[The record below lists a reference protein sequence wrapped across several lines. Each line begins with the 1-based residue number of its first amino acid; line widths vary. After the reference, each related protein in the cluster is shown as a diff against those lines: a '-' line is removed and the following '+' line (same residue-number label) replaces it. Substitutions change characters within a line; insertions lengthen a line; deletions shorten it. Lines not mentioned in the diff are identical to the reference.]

1 MNLYSYILYDKKEIF
16 ATKLSKKI
24 DLFCVVLYNSFVIQ
38 MKKLDI
44 IYEDK
49 EFLVI
54 NKPAKKLTIATEKEK
69 IHTLYHEASEYVK
82 KKHKKNRIFIV
93 HRLDRDTSGV
103 VLFVKN
109 EQLKFA
115 LQNNWNELALE
126 REYLALVEGSLENS
140 GTIRS
145 YLKETKTLLTYS
157 SKKKDGKLA
166 ITHYRPLCISTK
178 QTLVKINIDT
188 GRKNQIRVHM
198 KDLGHPIVG
207 DKKYG
212 TGKDPY
218 HRMCLHASKLKI
230 IHPKTKKQYLF
241 EARIPKELQQKNLP

>member
-1 MNLYSYILYDKKEIF
+1 M
-16 ATKLSKKI
+16 
-24 DLFCVVLYNSFVIQ
+24 YNKSVMY

-54 NKPAKKLTIATEKEK
+54 NKPHKKLTIATDKEK

-103 VLFVKN
+103 VVFVKN
-109 EQLKFA
+109 EHLKFA
-115 LQNNWNELALE
+115 LQEHWNELAVN
-126 REYLALVEGSLENS
+126 REYLALVEGNLKNS

-157 SKKKDGKLA
+157 TKKKDGKLA
-166 ITHYRPLCISTK
+166 ITHYKPLKNSPK
-178 QTLVKINIDT
+178 QTLVEIHIDT
-188 GRKNQIRVHM
+188 GRKIR
-198 KDLGHPIVG
+198 
-207 DKKYG
+207 
-212 TGKDPY
+212 
-218 HRMCLHASKLKI
+218 
-230 IHPKTKKQYLF
+230 F
-241 EARIPKELQQKNLP
+241 EYI